1 MSIKI
6 SVILF
11 ILSGFKVSAPTWSD
25 KFELTKGSYS
35 ASDIKGYCE
44 YIIKKS
50 ETLPSSLQLSYSSSS
65 CMPEII
71 HSICIFFFTLYSRY

>member
-11 ILSGFKVSAPTWSD
+11 ILSGFKVSDPTWSD

-35 ASDIKGYCE
+35 VSDIKGYCE
-44 YIIKKS
+44 YISKS
-50 ETLPSSLQLSYSSSS
+50 LKRFHQASSYL
-65 CMPEII
+65 I
-71 HSICIFFFTLYSRY
+71 HHQVACQK